1 MTIYSVQ
8 GPDGRIYDI
17 EGPEGASEGDVIAA
31 LQQHLSPE
39 VSAPKAKPKTG
50 FMPALRSGI
59 ENLKGD
65 VYAGLAGLGVEGSEA
80 KARAQKEKAAAL
92 YQQPEFLEHPVDYV
106 TGLLGQ
112 SVPYMA
118 APLVA
123 GAAAY
128 PLGAL
133 AATGAAGA
141 ASAAQFTGSN
151 LSRQLDEGKTGAQ
164 LETGKAFAA
173 ALPQAALDVIGFKYV
188 PGIRTLFSKAGIPI
202 TEEAAKGIAG
212 RYILPAAKTAGVEG
226 ATEAGQQVFERL
238 QAGLNLTDPE
248 ARKEYF
254 DNFLG
259 GAVLGGTLAVPGT
272 MLEGRRKLEQAAAPE
287 VVEAPERERGE
298 ITSIPPTERGEIGVG
313 KYTAPETPPTAA
325 APTPQEAIQL
335 GYTKY
340 PEPSVIDLM
349 DQYATAHPRMETL
362 QDQIRAA
369 AVAGDTAKAK
379 ELYAQLKEQR
389 ESLGGLKTQ
398 IEQLGGVAQTA
409 DEFAKTSAASMGA
422 LDKKL
427 KTAQKALSDAGE
439 LGEFD
444 KIPKLAE
451 KLEKL
456 QAERD
461 ELQATQ
467 ARHNELLRIQGTPKG
482 ETIPLFAADEAQP
495 TSTEVLNIPY
505 DTVEF
510 AGEGQPLRKSSG
522 QASVINYGGR
532 MMTMRNVNG
541 VMVPFYLSTGAGGKT
556 DVPAGKW
563 YPFFGIGSDGWIN
576 KTGGKEMSSYYGS
589 NELKEAAEKLDQ
601 TVGDIRED
609 TSIPKA
615 STAGKHVDFIN
626 QGLTPSENGQA
637 NTAEKVQQNIEKIKT
652 AVAKN
657 KAVKETG
664 DKDIAAKEAEAER
677 KAGELV
683 ELVKAGPKPAA
694 AEDKAK
700 ILAELNTAREKYR
713 ELQAVRVQSDL
724 LEENKASM
732 RRRITD
738 LENQLASTTKSAT
751 QEGHIDFVNKESEKL
766 NKLYDELD
774 ALRGGKPAPTESSLA
789 LFQRDNLL
797 RTAIANDDKKTVD
810 ILTRAQKEADQ
821 RAQRGMSEKD
831 VRTERMQQRLDL
843 PGTVVER
850 VVNDEEYDSIMDKIE
865 VQLNKINKKQGNA
878 KESYAQKAE
887 RLLKEMSTFEAAAEN
902 KEATA
907 HQRAMARR
915 TYNAK
920 LKEYETIVNGHIT
933 PAQKEMEALYK
944 QLYTKKEVASAS
956 EIAQAEQKEVDR
968 TGREKKELSKEA
980 KKAKSFNVLPEQVA
994 EEKTEEGKKA
1004 NQQKI
1009 GKGIKAAPERVAR
1022 ELGYDTE
1029 EYQKLAT
1036 AAQKKID
1043 TKVAQYNTFVTKAKQ
1058 QLEKL
1063 KGKKGDPEKAEVMRK
1078 EMEAAKNVAENNPD
1092 DATLRRKYNAKK
1104 DQYEAFT
1111 TGSTVS
1117 AAYKAKEAAVIKA
1130 ANEKLNALN
1139 VFKQSV
1145 ADALDA
1151 KAEAL
1156 GRAAPEMR
1164 SALLAATKERKKAAA
1179 ETEQPIKSKR
1189 TVQETRKV
1197 AKLGTMST
1205 GTPESQARSA
1215 ARQTAFEENVIKP
1228 EAQARVEKAIKDVNK
1243 APSEAKGSAMKTAF
1257 TKAAQK
1263 KSEEGKFAR
1272 GVEVESPDLTPEQ
1285 IKHLE
1290 NNNVLAA
1297 LATIAKDDKAHPV
1310 NRAVAEALRGVLD
1323 NTRVELHNR
1332 LYDDKGKEVLGE
1344 AISTRIKLSRAGG
1357 LSQEVLLHEGTHAAV
1372 ERTIQLAL
1380 EDISQ
1385 LNPTQQAAFKELRAI
1400 YNRVKADPSITSTNA
1415 KGSISEFAA
1424 EVFSN
1429 RNLQEQLRKKPWR
1442 MSNMLREFVSVVL
1455 RLLGVKDAQTM
1466 LGASLHAVDL
1476 LMMPTSAANTRVETP
1491 VNRQYSAKDIAALE
1505 TGSNSMRVFAEQF
1518 GPEIKQK
1525 DRTPEDV
1532 ERLASVYLS
1541 KIELRPQ
1548 DYVAQATPD
1557 KLDYKTGATMSDGTL
1572 YDENNPL
1579 HFVEADM
1586 AHLVSH
1592 EAINNP
1598 KLRTDEATAIND
1610 ERNNALFD
1618 LAVYLNDN
1626 PDYTLAEQALVAKAA
1641 SKYGV
1646 TADKEGRLKVVNIS
1660 DNNRHPVAVVGR
1672 DSANAVIEELRK
1684 GKSLK
1689 DAFIEGMQTVAD
1701 RNAKENKTKQGW
1713 QKFEQSDK
1721 YEDAVALNAGAAGT
1735 PWCTG
1740 ASMGHAESQLGRG
1753 DFYIY
1758 YDKGRPEVA
1767 IRMDGQNRIGE
1778 VRGNLPN
1785 QALSKEHQQLAKTF
1799 MLDKQFD
1806 GSKSYIDEFERKEA
1820 LIKLFSNKPLDV
1832 EDFFVFGK
1840 ILTFGSDVNEKDVKS
1855 FLKFKHTF
1863 SYGKREIPDTVVAG
1877 AVKKI
1882 ETQIQKIFADGYF
1895 LNKGVH
1901 VSSSTDLD
1909 REITTTAAG
1918 KEFTVKLKDVKA
1930 LSSLLL
1936 NTNVEITL
1944 PALRSVGRLEAF
1956 NNANFSAPKIKKID
1970 DLVVF
1975 EDDIVL
1981 SIGDGAYIAK
1991 IRPAS
1996 TAKEKPFSM
2005 VINGKVSVGQINLN
2019 TAGAAL
2025 NASLP
2030 DVETIGVINE
2040 PSSFFEKAAPDM
2052 VLYETKHT
2060 LRAAGFTTD
2069 LLHADFIDRDDTL
2082 VQEAADS
2089 INGSL
2094 AAINDYFG
2102 TRAIQKYFKT
2112 LEKDPS
2118 SPHEALAIDD
2128 VINGFITEQY
2138 SKVKNDAELIALNK
2152 KINKVLVAINPETKE
2167 FITEHVGSLRAP
2179 NRVMAADFKQ
2189 VQERPRYAPKDVGV
2203 QEDKPGIF
2211 SFKSARQEASI
2222 APSFVAKNPTEVD
2235 RLRANFLG
2243 LAGRVQFVD
2252 KDAALSEALKKGVDS
2267 NQITSL
2273 EAEQGE
2279 YYLRFGQQRSQ
2290 YAGQFLTNGPVSL
2303 VGQETERGKKI
2314 GKKEFI
2320 YQSTPGANMMQVA
2333 DALAPSKIGNDT
2345 EKEAMLTALLAG
2357 ERAKQVGWAKL
2368 NFENPAKV
2376 EQEYNQVKA
2385 LLNSRPQDKAMFDN
2399 AMKIYKEYNAGLLDF
2414 LVQTG
2419 TMTEKKA
2426 AELKALTYVPFY
2438 RVNKGTGE
2446 IELMVDK
2453 EHPVRIGNI
2462 KDEPQ
2467 LKELVGDSTEILPIF
2482 TSAVQNTFMLTDMA
2496 LRNQMVK
2503 ENAFM
2508 LNKIGI
2514 ASTIGQGAGPASP
2527 DTVRFK
2533 HKGEDHFVVIDTD
2546 LYGIPASLIVKG
2558 MEGIKTT
2565 MPAAIRMLGMP
2576 ADILRKF
2583 VTRNPAYAIKQA
2595 IRDPLTAWMT
2605 TGTDGIPV
2613 LNGLKELSS
2622 MVAGR
2627 SDAEKKLMASG
2638 AISSNVFTGDKGDM
2652 EKFLKEI
2659 SMGRSGWQKL
2669 MARAD
2674 AFALQGDAATR
2685 AVIYRDSLNKG
2696 MSEMQAMLRTLES
2709 MNFSRRG
2716 LSPSMQMASVLIPFF
2731 NAQIQ
2736 GLDVLYRAFKGDMP
2750 YSQQLEIRKKMMA
2763 RGLLLAA
2770 GTIAYAAMMEDDE
2783 AYKNAKPEER
2793 LGNWFLPTPFS
2804 DEPLRIPVPFEL
2816 GYLFKSLPEAVYNMA
2831 AADERNSDITKGMG
2845 KLVMQSNPFSL
2856 PQAIKP
2862 ATEAYLGRS
2871 FFGGDIESQREIHG
2885 MVPTERYRT
2894 TTTEIAKMMGSI
2906 TGEANISPIKL
2917 DYLIRGYTGGLGIA
2931 LISLA
2936 NPLLNTETAETP
2948 TKKTSQL
2955 PFVGGLFQPIEGRGT
2970 LDAAYARMLEVQ
2982 QAKGTYDSLMQRGKR
2997 EEAREFRDE
3006 YIDKISSASV
3016 SGTVQQK
3023 LGELAKMKRMV
3034 QSSPTLS
3041 TERKDELIKRL
3052 ETQQNNL
3059 AERFLQISDRTTR
3072 QAAQT

>member
-31 LQQHLSPE
+31 LQQHLSADA
-39 VSAPKAKPKTG
+39 SAPTPKPQKG
-50 FMPALRSGI
+50 FIAAGKSGL
-59 ENLKGD
+59 ENIKGD
-65 VYAGLAGLGVEGSEA
+65 FYAGLAGLGVEGAEA

-92 YQQPEFLEHPVDYV
+92 YQLPEFTDAPLEYIK
-106 TGLLGQ
+106 GLAGQ
-112 SVPYMA
+112 SLPYMV

-123 GAAAY
+123 GAAAS
-128 PLGAL
+128 PIGAL

-173 ALPQAALDVIGFKYV
+173 AIPQAALDVIGFRFI
-188 PGIRTLFSKAGIPI
+188 PGIRTMFGKAGVPL
-202 TEEAAKGIAG
+202 TEEAAKSIASK
-212 RYILPAAKTAGVEG
+212 YILPAAKTAGVEG
-226 ATEAGQQVFERL
+226 VTEAGQQVFERL
-238 QAGLNLTDPE
+238 QAGLSIADPE

-254 DNFLG
+254 DSFVG
-259 GAVLGGTLAVPGT
+259 GAVLGGALSVPGT
-272 MLEGRRKLEQAAAPE
+272 MIEGRGKAKETAAPE
-287 VVEAPERERGE
+287 VPVPERERGE
-298 ITSIPPTERGEIGVG
+298 ITTIPPTERGEIGVG
-313 KYTAPETPPTAA
+313 EYRPPEAPE
-325 APTPQEAIQL
+325 APTPQETLQL
-335 GYTKY
+335 GYTKQ
-340 PEPSVIDLM
+340 PEPNVIDLM
-349 DQYATAHPRMETL
+349 DQYATAQPRMEAL
-362 QDQIRAA
+362 QDQITAA
-369 AVAGDTAKAK
+369 MSARDTAKAK
-379 ELYAQLKEQR
+379 DLFMQL
-389 ESLGGLKTQ
+389 ESERDSLTGLKTQ
-398 IEQLGGVAQTA
+398 IEKLGGVAQTA
-409 DEFAKTSAASMGA
+409 DEFAKSSAASMGA

-427 KTAQKALSDAGE
+427 KTAQKAWDDAKE
-439 LGEFD
+439 LGDFD

-467 ARHNELLRIQGTPKG
+467 ARHNELLRVQGTSKN

-495 TSTEVLNIPY
+495 KSTKALE
-505 DTVEF
+505 
-510 AGEGQPLRKSSG
+510 A
-522 QASVINYGGR
+522 
-532 MMTMRNVNG
+532 
-541 VMVPFYLSTGAGGKT
+541 GAGPLPPEEKQ
-556 DVPAGKW
+556 PA
-563 YPFFGIGSDGWIN
+563 
-576 KTGGKEMSSYYGS
+576 
-589 NELKEAAEKLDQ
+589 LLEKKAQLAK
-601 TVGDIRED
+601 VEKED
-609 TSIPKA
+609 TSGM
-615 STAGKHVDFIN
+615 SV
-626 QGLTPSENGQA
+626 
-637 NTAEKVQQNIEKIKT
+637 AEKGLHQENIDKLRNE
-652 AVAKN
+652 VN
-657 KAVKETG
+657 ELSKEGVGKRADQAT
-664 DKDIAAKEAEAER
+664 IAAKEAEAE
-677 KAGELV
+677 KQATELV
-683 ELVKAGPKPAA
+683 ALVKAGPKESTQEQKDAA
-694 AEDKAK
+694 MAEVNAARAK
-700 ILAELNTAREKYR
+700 LTELKEASQSAGAGEFDERIASANIELKQAMDS
-713 ELQAVRVQSDL
+713 LQAVGKR
-724 LEENKASM
+724 ETTP
-732 RRRITD
+732 RHIT
-738 LENQLASTTKSAT
+738 E
-751 QEGHIDFVNKESEKL
+751 VNRNSEKL

-774 ALRGGKPAPTESSLA
+774 ALRGGKPLPTESPMA
-789 LFQRDNLL
+789 LFQSDNLL
-797 RTAIANDDKKTVD
+797 RTAIANGDKRAID
-810 ILTRAQKEADQ
+810 ILKRAQKEAEA
-821 RAQRGMSEKD
+821 RGQRGLSEQDKL
-831 VRTERMQQRLDL
+831 VTKMEQRLDL

-850 VVNDEEYDSIMDKIE
+850 VVDDEEYDSIMAQVDA
-865 VQLNKINKKQGNA
+865 QLNKINSKQGNA
-878 KESYAQKAE
+878 KESYIQKAE
-887 RLLKEMSTFEAAAEN
+887 RLWKEMQTFEAASQDET
-902 KEATA
+902 ATP

-915 TYNAK
+915 TLNAK
-920 LKEYETIVNGHIT
+920 LTQYETIINGQIT
-933 PAQKEMEALYK
+933 PAREAIYALYN
-944 QLYTKKEVASAS
+944 QLYTKKEVGKAS
-956 EIAQAEQKEVDR
+956 EIAEEKAKETEREGRSEREVSKEVKR
-968 TGREKKELSKEA
+968 A
-980 KKAKSFNVLPEQVA
+980 KKL
-994 EEKTEEGKKA
+994 EE
-1004 NQQKI
+1004 
-1009 GKGIKAAPERVAR
+1009 GKGIKAAPARVAR
-1022 ELGYDTE
+1022 ELGYETE

-1036 AAQKKID
+1036 TAQKKVD
-1043 TKVAQYNTFVTKAKQ
+1043 AKVAQYNAFVTKAKQ

-1078 EMEAAKNVAENNPD
+1078 EMEAAKAIAETEGD
-1092 DATLRRKYNAKK
+1092 EKARRKYNAKK

-1117 AAYKAKEAAVIKA
+1117 AAYKTKEAAVIKA

-1139 VFKQSV
+1139 EFKQNI

-1156 GRAAPEMR
+1156 GRAAPELR
-1164 SALLAATKERKKAAA
+1164 SKLLKATEKRKEAAA
-1179 ETEQPIKSKR
+1179 ESTQEVASKR
-1189 TVQETRKV
+1189 TTQETRKV
-1197 AKLGTMST
+1197 AKLGTMTT

-1215 ARQTAFEENVIKP
+1215 AKQAVFEDKVIKP
-1228 EAQARVEKAIKDVNK
+1228 EAQARVEKAIKEVNK
-1243 APSEAKGSAMKTAF
+1243 APSKTTGNAMKTAF

-1263 KSEEGKFAR
+1263 KAEEGKFAR

-1290 NNNVLAA
+1290 NNDVVSA
-1297 LATIAKDDKAHPV
+1297 LRSIVSDKNASDI
-1310 NRAVAEALRGVLD
+1310 NRAVAQRLAVMLD
-1323 NTRVELHNR
+1323 NTSVELQSR
-1332 LYDDKGKEVLGE
+1332 LYAPDGTEVLGE
-1344 AISTRIKLSRAGG
+1344 AISTKIKLSRAGG

-1372 ERTIQLAL
+1372 ERVIQMPDSML
-1380 EDISQ
+1380 
-1385 LNPTQQAAFKELRAI
+1385 TKEQIIAKRELTAM
-1400 YNRVKADPSITSTNA
+1400 YNSIKNDPSITSANA
-1415 KGSISEFAA
+1415 KSSLSEFAA

-1429 RNLQEQLRKKPWR
+1429 KNLQEQLRKKKWKGSTLWEGLKSVIMR
-1442 MSNMLREFVSVVL
+1442 M
-1455 RLLGVKDAQTM
+1455 LGVKIPETM
-1466 LGASLHAVDL
+1466 LGSALKSVDL
-1476 LMMPTSAANTRVETP
+1476 LMIPSSEKIGRVETP

-1532 ERLASVYLS
+1532 ERLASKYLAEFETEPE
-1541 KIELRPQ
+1541 KF
-1548 DYVAQATPD
+1548 VAQVNPD
-1557 KLDYKTGATMSDGTL
+1557 RLDYKTGATMSDGTL
-1572 YDENNPL
+1572 YNENNPL

-1586 AHLVSH
+1586 ANLVSY
-1592 EAINNP
+1592 EAMNNP
-1598 KLRTDEATAIND
+1598 KLRKNEAEELNK
-1610 ERNNALFD
+1610 ERNGALLE
-1618 LAVYLNDN
+1618 LAIYLSAN

-1641 SKYGV
+1641 TKYGV
-1646 TADKEGRLKVVNIS
+1646 IAGKDGRLKVVNIS

-1672 DSANAVIEELRK
+1672 ESANAVIQELRK

-1713 QKFEQSDK
+1713 QKFNQSDK

-1740 ASMGHAESQLGRG
+1740 ASMSHAESQLKGG

-1758 YDKGRPEVA
+1758 YENGKPEVA
-1767 IRMDGQNRIGE
+1767 VRMNGTQSIGE

-1785 QALSKEHQQLAKTF
+1785 QALSKKHQQLAKAF
-1799 MLDKQFD
+1799 VVDKQFKD
-1806 GSKSYIDEFERKEA
+1806 GHRFIDELERKEA
-1820 LIKLFSNKPLDV
+1820 LIKLFSDKPLTP
-1832 EDFFVFGK
+1832 EEFGAFNNVLDANSEMDESRVK
-1840 ILTFGSDVNEKDVKS
+1840 RLFNFRNTFG
-1855 FLKFKHTF
+1855 
-1863 SYGKREIPDTVVAG
+1863 YGTREVSNNIVDAATN
-1877 AVKKI
+1877 KI
-1882 ETQIQKIFADGYF
+1882 EKEIHNAFADGYWF
-1895 LNKGVH
+1895 TETIDIREN
-1901 VSSSTDLD
+1901 TDIN
-1909 REITTTAAG
+1909 EGKITRVAG
-1918 KEFTVKLKDVKA
+1918 KEFTSKIKDLKAVA
-1930 LSSLLL
+1930 GLTLY
-1936 NTNVEITL
+1936 NEANVTL
-1944 PALRSVGRLEAF
+1944 PTLRTIGRLAAFDNTSLTAPELKFVKDLISFADEEAVI
-1956 NNANFSAPKIKKID
+1956 NA
-1970 DLVVF
+1970 
-1975 EDDIVL
+1975 
-1981 SIGDGAYIAK
+1981 GDGAHIAQ
-1991 IRPAS
+1991 IRPYS
-1996 TAKEKPFSM
+1996 GRGSKPLSI
-2005 VINGKVSVGQINLN
+2005 VVNGKVSVGTIDLTEISSSLN
-2019 TAGAAL
+2019 V
-2025 NASLP
+2025 SLP
-2030 DVETIGVINE
+2030 NAESIGVIKE
-2040 PSSFFEKAAPDM
+2040 SLPEFEKRAPDL
-2052 VLYETKHT
+2052 V
-2060 LRAAGFTTD
+2060 LRAVKHVLNDAQID
-2069 LLHADFIDRDDTL
+2069 ADVLHIDFMDRDRNIPQNAL
-2082 VQEAADS
+2082 EK
-2089 INGSL
+2089 IEKSL
-2094 AAINDYFG
+2094 TVINDYFG
-2102 TRAIQKYFKT
+2102 TRAIHKYAST
-2112 LEKDPS
+2112 S
-2118 SPHEALAIDD
+2118 SNHAIDD
-2128 VINGFITEQY
+2128 VVHGFIKKQY
-2138 SKVKNDAELIALNK
+2138 GKVKNDAELIELNK
-2152 KINKVLVAINPETKE
+2152 KINKVLNAIEPNTTAYVVE
-2167 FITEHVGSLRAP
+2167 FVGNVNAP
-2179 NRVMAADFKQ
+2179 NRVMAAEFTQ

-2235 RLRANFLG
+2235 RLKANFLG
-2243 LAGRVQFVD
+2243 LTGRVQFVD
-2252 KDAALSEALKKGVDS
+2252 QYAALSEALKKGVDS
-2267 NQITSL
+2267 KKIEAL
-2273 EAEQGE
+2273 EAEQAE

-2303 VGQETERGKKI
+2303 AKQETKRG
-2314 GKKEFI
+2314 KEFI

-2368 NFENPAKV
+2368 NFDNPGKV

-2385 LLNSRPQDKAMFDN
+2385 LLNSRPEDKAMFDK
-2399 AMKIYKEYNAGLLDF
+2399 AMQIYKEYNNGLIDF

-2467 LKELVGDSTEILPIF
+2467 LKELVGDSTQILPIF
-2482 TSAVQNTFMLTDMA
+2482 TSAVQNTFMLTEMA

-2514 ASTIGQGAGPASP
+2514 ASILSEGSGPAGP

-2533 HKGEDHFVVIDTD
+2533 HKGEDHFVVIDTN
-2546 LYGIPASLIVKG
+2546 LYDIPASLIVKG

-2605 TGTDGIPV
+2605 TGADGIPV
-2613 LNGLKELSS
+2613 LNSMKELSS

-2627 SDAEKKLMASG
+2627 SDVEKKLMASG

-2652 EKFLKEI
+2652 ETFLKEI

-2816 GYLFKSLPEAVYNMA
+2816 GYLFKSLPEAVYNLA
-2831 AADERNSDITKGMG
+2831 AADERNSDITKGMS

-2862 ATEAYLGRS
+2862 LTEAYLGKS

-2894 TTTEIAKMMGSI
+2894 STTEIAKMMGSI

-2936 NPLLNTETAETP
+2936 NPLLNTETSEAP

-2955 PFVGGLFQPIEGRGT
+2955 PFIGGLFQPIEGRGT
-2970 LDAAYARMLEVQ
+2970 LDSAYARMLEIQ
-2982 QAKGTYDSLMQRGKR
+2982 QAKGTYDSLMQRGKK
-2997 EEAREFRDE
+2997 EEAAEFREE

-3023 LGELAKMKRMV
+3023 LGEIAKMKRAV
-3034 QSSPTLS
+3034 TSSPILS

-3072 QAAQT
+3072 QAGQT